1 MTNEKTNLNLKL
13 IEEKINNKFLE
24 LKYHF
29 ESKNEEISSKLK
41 EINNILENLI
51 PKEKGPIPHSENFL
65 KLEKDLKTACE
76 KYDSLLTAT
85 NLKLEEIQKEKKG
98 QTFDLNFYKEK
109 LASSLNSNNGES
121 KNDNEDLLDIISK
134 LLMQNGIE
142 NNNKINSLEKNIEEI
157 KKENNNLKE
166 MIKNSDKEFNTI
178 KIRFSELLD
187 FIRDKN
193 FWKKFI
199 TKILEKDDLNVK
211 KNNNDIND
219 IFTPFNYYEYFGV
232 EGNKNFMDE
241 ASNTTQNKGFNKTGN
256 KNLDIEVKNISINEQ
271 MQEYDKFKTPNNVP
285 NINIIKSFQELNSNF
300 IQNLKQK
307 NNNNI
312 LFNNTGYKKIPKQA
326 LNKYKEQN
334 SLNGD
339 DKINNKKKTKVNE
352 YILQANF
359 LNGLVK
365 DKDNINKSES
375 ENLSE
380 AYILQQTKKIKK
392 FNFEKKEQKYYQTLP
407 LSMKYNIKF
416 SRNNSLNRF
425 NMVSYKDLRKGN
437 LEDLY
442 YSKLKKD
449 KIGNISGI
457 YFRSN
462 GLGDINVN
470 TNNININNTN
480 IINNQKRF
488 PIIKRGKSK

>member
-24 LKYHF
+24 LKYNF
-29 ESKNEEISSKLK
+29 ESKNEEINSKLK
-41 EINNILENLI
+41 EINARLEKLI
-51 PKEKGPIPHSENFL
+51 PQEKGPIPCSENLNFS

-76 KYDSLLTAT
+76 KYDSILAST
-85 NLKLEEIQKEKKG
+85 NSKLEEIQKEKKR
-98 QTFDLNFYKEK
+98 QNFDLNIYKEK
-109 LASSLNSNNGES
+109 LESSLNYNTSKFENN
-121 KNDNEDLLDIISK
+121 NRDLLDIILK
-134 LLMQNGIE
+134 QLKQNEVE
-142 NNNKINSLEKNIEEI
+142 NNNKIKLLEKKIEEI
-157 KKENNNLKE
+157 KKENNNFKE
-166 MIKNSDKEFNTI
+166 IIKKSDKEFNLI

-199 TKILEKDDLNVK
+199 TKILEKKDLINKKNK
-211 KNNNDIND
+211 KNNNN
-219 IFTPFNYYEYFGV
+219 IFTPFNYYEYFGI

-241 ASNTTQNKGFNKTGN
+241 ASNTTQNKG
-256 KNLDIEVKNISINEQ
+256 NLNIEVKNISINEQ
-271 MQEYDKFKTPNNVP
+271 MQENTKFKTPNNVP

-300 IQNLKQK
+300 IQNLKQ
-307 NNNNI
+307 NNHNI
-312 LFNNTGYKKIPKQA
+312 LIPKQP
-326 LNKYKEQN
+326 L
-334 SLNGD
+334 
-339 DKINNKKKTKVNE
+339 NNKNKTKVNE

-359 LNGLVK
+359 LNGLNK
-365 DKDNINKSES
+365 DKNSNKSES

-392 FNFEKKEQKYYQTLP
+392 LNLEKKEQKYYKTLP

-416 SRNNSLNRF
+416 SRNNSLNKF
-425 NMVSYKDLRKGN
+425 NIISYKDLRKGN

-442 YSKLKKD
+442 YSRLKND

-457 YFRSN
+457 NFRSRSN
-462 GLGDINVN
+462 CIGDINVN

-480 IINNQKRF
+480 IINNAKNKKPF
-488 PIIKRGKSK
+488 TIIHRGKSK

>member
-24 LKYHF
+24 LKYNF
-29 ESKNEEISSKLK
+29 ESKNEEINSKLK
-41 EINNILENLI
+41 EINARLEKLI
-51 PKEKGPIPHSENFL
+51 PQEKGPIPYTENLNFS

-76 KYDSLLTAT
+76 KYDSILAST
-85 NLKLEEIQKEKKG
+85 NSKLEEIQKEKKR
-98 QTFDLNFYKEK
+98 QTFDLNIYKEK
-109 LASSLNSNNGES
+109 LESSLNYITSKFENN
-121 KNDNEDLLDIISK
+121 NRDLLDIILK
-134 LLMQNGIE
+134 QLKQNDIE
-142 NNNKINSLEKNIEEI
+142 NNNKIKLLEKKIEAI
-157 KKENNNLKE
+157 KKENNNFKE
-166 MIKNSDKEFNTI
+166 IIKKSDKEFNLI

-199 TKILEKDDLNVK
+199 TKILEKKDLNKK
-211 KNNNDIND
+211 KNNSNNNFNN
-219 IFTPFNYYEYFGV
+219 IFTPFNYYEYFGI

-241 ASNTTQNKGFNKTGN
+241 ASNTTQNKG
-256 KNLDIEVKNISINEQ
+256 NLNIEVKNISINEQ
-271 MQEYDKFKTPNNVP
+271 MQENTKFKTPNNVP

-300 IQNLKQK
+300 IQNLKR
-307 NNNNI
+307 NNHNI
-312 LFNNTGYKKIPKQA
+312 LIPKQP
-326 LNKYKEQN
+326 LNHKN
-334 SLNGD
+334 
-339 DKINNKKKTKVNE
+339 KTKVNE

-359 LNGLVK
+359 LNGLNK
-365 DKDNINKSES
+365 DKNSNKSES

-392 FNFEKKEQKYYQTLP
+392 LNFEKKEQKYYQTLP

-416 SRNNSLNRF
+416 SRNNSLNKF
-425 NMVSYKDLRKGN
+425 NIISYKDLRKGN

-442 YSKLKKD
+442 YSRLKND

-457 YFRSN
+457 NFRSRSN
-462 GLGDINVN
+462 GIGDINVN

-480 IINNQKRF
+480 ITNKTKNKRPF
-488 PIIKRGKSK
+488 PIIHRGKSK